1 MGWKMEYQGAKLS
14 INQLMVTVEKMRN
27 HSDFIVLA
35 MAEHETQTQ
44 LHVPVVGSS
53 LWTMRKA
60 IVATIGLL
68 GFRQVI
74 VVRNNGDTT
83 TIQQ

>member
-1 MGWKMEYQGAKLS
+1 M
-14 INQLMVTVEKMRN
+14 
-27 HSDFIVLA
+27 A

-83 TIQQ
+83 TIQLTVKA

>member
-1 MGWKMEYQGAKLS
+1 M
-14 INQLMVTVEKMRN
+14 
-27 HSDFIVLA
+27 A
-35 MAEHETQTQ
+35 MAEHETQ

-53 LWTMRKA
+53 LLWTMRMA
-60 IVATIGLL
+60 IVTTIGLL

-83 TIQQ
+83 TTIQ

>member
-1 MGWKMEYQGAKLS
+1 M
-14 INQLMVTVEKMRN
+14 
-27 HSDFIVLA
+27 A

-53 LWTMRKA
+53 LWTVRKA

>member
-1 MGWKMEYQGAKLS
+1 M
-14 INQLMVTVEKMRN
+14 
-27 HSDFIVLA
+27 A

-53 LWTMRKA
+53 LLWTMRKA
-60 IVATIGLL
+60 IVTTIGLL